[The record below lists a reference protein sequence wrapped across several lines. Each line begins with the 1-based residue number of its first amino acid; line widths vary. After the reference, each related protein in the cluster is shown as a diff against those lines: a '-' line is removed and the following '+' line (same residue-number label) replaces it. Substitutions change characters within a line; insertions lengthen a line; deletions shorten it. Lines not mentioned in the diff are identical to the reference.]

1 MATADLKLIYGGGGS
16 FKPTF
21 FSGVQAIASG
31 SSGTLLII
39 TAPAG
44 KKVRLFSLF
53 CPTGSAEN
61 NITLTAEGNA
71 VVTAQT
77 LQGAPTT
84 TVNSFAVGQYY
95 GGISGTSGAING
107 TSIPYVE
114 SINTI
119 VVTKTSGSTANIIYY
134 SYAYGD

>member
-31 SSGTLLII
+31 SSGTLLTI

-44 KKVRLFSLF
+44 KKVRLFSLACAF
-53 CPTGSAEN
+53 GVAEN
-61 NITLTAEGNA
+61 NITLTAEGVN
-71 VVTAQT
+71 VVTSQT

-84 TVNSFAVGQYY
+84 TINAFAVGQYF
-95 GGISGTSGAING
+95 GGAGSGVNS